1 MEDPCALSEL
11 LLQQSPACHWMVSAG
26 GVFER
31 VYGDTSPV
39 FGKPAAELAG
49 QTLSRVLIQSMSD
62 AWMAR
67 FGRVFAGET
76 LTLRERHGVAI
87 WNITVFPVRVNA
99 GVAYAGGWAR
109 EATAWTTAED
119 ELRRTVLGALKAQEF
134 ERSLVAK
141 FLHDSIGQNL
151 TALGLQLDLARMDLE
166 GSSTEASGR
175 ITEIQHL
182 LGVMMDETR
191 EFSYE
196 LNPSAVERAGL
207 RAALD
212 RLTERLRSRFA
223 GTLRVNMDPGL
234 KLDPQLSRALFE
246 IAQEAVKNSV
256 QHSSCSAIEIAVKST
271 RTGIVLEIRD
281 NGLGFDP
288 ADPMGGSRGLG
299 LLTME
304 HYAAQAGL
312 ELGIDSNPKTGTLV
326 RAASLV
332 RASSLVRTSGQEGA

>member
-49 QTLSRVLIQSMSD
+49 QTISQVLSQSLSD

-87 WNITVFPVRVNA
+87 WNVTVFPVRVNA

-134 ERSLVAK
+134 ERSMVAK

-166 GSSTEASGR
+166 GSSPEACGR

-182 LGVMMDETR
+182 LNVMMDETR
-191 EFSYE
+191 EFSYG
-196 LNPSAVERAGL
+196 LNPSAVERAGF

-212 RLTERLRSRFA
+212 RLTQHLRARFA
-223 GTLRVNMDPGL
+223 GTMRVNVDPSL
-234 KLDPQLSRALFE
+234 KLAPRLSQAMFQ
-246 IAQEAVKNSV
+246 IAQEAVENSV
-256 QHSSCSAIEIAVKST
+256 KHSSCSTIEIAVKST
-271 RTGIVLEIRD
+271 RAGMVLEIRD
-281 NGLGFDP
+281 NGRGFGP
-288 ADPMGGSRGLG
+288 ADAMGSCRGLG
-299 LLTME
+299 LLSME

-312 ELGIDSNPKTGTLV
+312 EFGITSNSKTGTVV
-326 RAASLV
+326 RAA
-332 RASSLVRTSGQEGA
+332 AQEGA